1 MKKKWIAAF
10 IAAGVLLLGGVTVYA
25 VKTSSQSTVKVVSV
39 SDMSGGGGWSDN
51 SLSGNITS
59 DVSQN
64 IYLADS
70 QKVKKIYVKEG
81 DTVKVGDDLLTYD
94 MTLENLDLEMK
105 KLEKQGIEL
114 NIEKANREI
123 TKLKNT
129 KPSSD
134 NGNEDPGLDIPEDPG
149 EEPEDPGEEPEDPS
163 MEPEEPA
170 EAYQELTA
178 EAEPYMGEGTVEEPY
193 HFLCAADGAILGSF
207 LNRMAEEQCFFVI
220 EIREGDVSNGEL
232 LKIWGQKITED
243 DFQVA
248 DTDRFQVNLEKETD
262 DSDGQLPEDLKAA
275 AVLEKGASAYQ
286 GDGTEKKPLTY
297 LVKKDG
303 IVKGSFFL
311 ERKEDGKYFRI
322 EVREE
327 NGDLIKAWE
336 QNGADGDFAADVKE
350 DGEYLVDLSK
360 KQSGETPGEPAEPTD
375 PSEPTKPGENP
386 EPPEPSNPEEKPTEP
401 SVSPEITPGENPEPT
416 PEAGTPQETAEQE
429 NTVDGMSTK
438 KSRASI
444 RYLTVTSV
452 MGSGSRKVIS
462 TDTVSDTTGS
472 GDAGTSYGGTAA
484 EIQQQIKDKEKEI
497 RDYQLDIKET
507 NLEIKDIQKKLNNQ
521 TIKSTLN
528 GVVKTVGD
536 PEKESNDG
544 KPLIQVVS
552 SEGLYVQGTVSES
565 KMNKLKVGATLSG
578 YSYDNGVSFTAEV
591 REISPYPSDN
601 GQDGANASSYPF
613 TAYIADASGLSNNSW
628 AELTLLDEGD
638 GQGQGIY
645 LEKPFVRTENGQY
658 YVMKDDGTGHLT
670 KQIVQVGG
678 IQYGSS
684 YQITGGLSMDD
695 KITFPYGK
703 DVREGAKTEE
713 GTLDDLY
720 NY

>member
-1 MKKKWIAAF
+1 MKKKWIVAF

-70 QKVKKIYVKEG
+70 QTVKKIHVKEG

-114 NIEKANREI
+114 NIEKAKREI

-134 NGNEDPGLDIPEDPG
+134 NGNEDPGFDIPEDPG
-149 EEPEDPGEEPEDPS
+149 EEPENPS

-193 HFLCAADGAILGSF
+193 HFLCAADGVILGSF
-207 LNRMAEEQCFFVI
+207 LNQMAEEQCFFMI
-220 EIREGDVSNGEL
+220 EVREGDVSNGEL
-232 LKIWGQKITED
+232 LKIWGQKITEE

-262 DSDGQLPEDLKAA
+262 DSDSQLPEDLKAA

-336 QNGADGDFAADVKE
+336 QNGADQDFASDVKE

-360 KQSGETPGEPAEPTD
+360 KQSGETPGEPTEPSN
-375 PSEPTKPGENP
+375 PSEPTKPGESP
-386 EPPEPSNPEEKPTEP
+386 EPPEPSNPEEKPTKP
-401 SVSPEITPGENPEPT
+401 SVSPEVTPGENSEPT
-416 PEAGTPQETAEQE
+416 QEAGNPQETAEQE

-438 KSRASI
+438 KSSASI

-462 TDTVSDTTGS
+462 TDTGSDTTGS

-497 RDYQLDIKET
+497 RDYQLDIKEA

-565 KMNKLKVGATLSG
+565 QMNKLKVGATLSG

-591 REISPYPSDN
+591 REISPYPSNN

>member
-149 EEPEDPGEEPEDPS
+149 EEPEDPS

-262 DSDGQLPEDLKAA
+262 DSDGQLPEDLKAV

-703 DVREGAKTEE
+703 DVREGAKTED
-713 GTLDDLY
+713 TLDDLY

>member
-149 EEPEDPGEEPEDPS
+149 EEPEDPS

-232 LKIWGQKITED
+232 LKIWGQKITKD

-262 DSDGQLPEDLKAA
+262 DSDGQLPEDLKAV

>member
-149 EEPEDPGEEPEDPS
+149 EEPEDPS

-262 DSDGQLPEDLKAA
+262 DSDGQLPEDLKAV

-497 RDYQLDIKET
+497 RDYQLDMKET

>member
-149 EEPEDPGEEPEDPS
+149 EEPEDPS

-262 DSDGQLPEDLKAA
+262 DSDGQLPEDLKAV

-303 IVKGSFFL
+303 IVKGSYFL

-360 KQSGETPGEPAEPTD
+360 KQSGETPGEPTEPSN

-386 EPPEPSNPEEKPTEP
+386 EPPEPSNPEEKPTKP
-401 SVSPEITPGENPEPT
+401 SVSPEVTPGENSEPT
-416 PEAGTPQETAEQE
+416 QEAGNPQETAEQE

-565 KMNKLKVGATLSG
+565 QMNKLKVGATLSG

>member
-149 EEPEDPGEEPEDPS
+149 EEPEDPS

-262 DSDGQLPEDLKAA
+262 DSDGQLPEDLKAV

-678 IQYGSS
+678 IQYGTS

-695 KITFPYGK
+695 KIAFPYGK

>member
-149 EEPEDPGEEPEDPS
+149 EEPEDPS

-262 DSDGQLPEDLKAA
+262 DSDGQLPEDLKAV

-375 PSEPTKPGENP
+375 PSEPTKPGESP

-401 SVSPEITPGENPEPT
+401 SVSPEVTPGENPEPT
-416 PEAGTPQETAEQE
+416 PEAGNPQETAEQE

-438 KSRASI
+438 KSSASI
-444 RYLTVTSV
+444 HYLTVTSV

-462 TDTVSDTTGS
+462 TDTGSDTTGS
-472 GDAGTSYGGTAA
+472 SDAGTSYGGTAA

>member
-149 EEPEDPGEEPEDPS
+149 EEPEDPS

-232 LKIWGQKITED
+232 LKIWGQKITEE

-375 PSEPTKPGENP
+375 PSEPTKPGESP

-401 SVSPEITPGENPEPT
+401 SVSPEVTPGENPEPT
-416 PEAGTPQETAEQE
+416 PEAGNPQETAEQE

-438 KSRASI
+438 KSSASI
-444 RYLTVTSV
+444 HYLTVTSV

-462 TDTVSDTTGS
+462 TDTGSDTTGS
-472 GDAGTSYGGTAA
+472 SDAGTSYGGTAA

>member
-1 MKKKWIAAF
+1 MKKKWIVAF

-70 QKVKKIYVKEG
+70 QTVKKIHVKEG
-81 DTVKVGDDLLTYD
+81 DTVKVGDDLITYD

-114 NIEKANREI
+114 NIEKAKREI

-134 NGNEDPGLDIPEDPG
+134 NGNEDPGFDI
-149 EEPEDPGEEPEDPS
+149 PEDPGEEPEDPS

-193 HFLCAADGAILGSF
+193 HFLCAADGVILGSF

-220 EIREGDVSNGEL
+220 EVREGDVSNGEL

-262 DSDGQLPEDLKAA
+262 DSEGQLPEDLKAA

-286 GDGTEKKPLTY
+286 GDGTEKNPLTY

-336 QNGADGDFAADVKE
+336 QNGADEDFASDVKE

-360 KQSGETPGEPAEPTD
+360 KQSGETPGEP
-375 PSEPTKPGENP
+375 
-386 EPPEPSNPEEKPTEP
+386 TEP
-401 SVSPEITPGENPEPT
+401 SVSPEVTPGENPEPT
-416 PEAGTPQETAEQE
+416 PEAGNPQETSEQE

-438 KSRASI
+438 KSSASI

-452 MGSGSRKVIS
+452 MGSESRKVIS

-497 RDYQLDIKET
+497 RDYQLDIKEA

-565 KMNKLKVGATLSG
+565 QMNKLKVGATLSG

-713 GTLDDLY
+713 GALDDLY

>member
-1 MKKKWIAAF
+1 MKKKWIVAF

-149 EEPEDPGEEPEDPS
+149 EEPEDPS

-262 DSDGQLPEDLKAA
+262 DSDGQLPEDLKAV

-375 PSEPTKPGENP
+375 PSEPTKPGESP

-401 SVSPEITPGENPEPT
+401 SVSPEVTPGENPEPT
-416 PEAGTPQETAEQE
+416 PEDGTPQETAEQE

>member
-1 MKKKWIAAF
+1 MKKKWIVAF

-70 QKVKKIYVKEG
+70 QTVKKIHVKEG

-114 NIEKANREI
+114 NIEKAKREI

-134 NGNEDPGLDIPEDPG
+134 NGNEDPGFDIPEDPG
-149 EEPEDPGEEPEDPS
+149 EEPENPS

-193 HFLCAADGAILGSF
+193 HFLCAADGVILGSF
-207 LNRMAEEQCFFVI
+207 LNQMAEEQCFFVI
-220 EIREGDVSNGEL
+220 EVREGDVSNGEL
-232 LKIWGQKITED
+232 LKIWGQKITEE

-262 DSDGQLPEDLKAA
+262 DSDSQLPEDLKAA

-336 QNGADGDFAADVKE
+336 QNGADQDFASDVKE

-360 KQSGETPGEPAEPTD
+360 KQSGETPGEPTEPSN
-375 PSEPTKPGENP
+375 PSEPTKPGESP
-386 EPPEPSNPEEKPTEP
+386 EPPEPSNPEEKPTKP
-401 SVSPEITPGENPEPT
+401 SISPEVTPGENSEPT
-416 PEAGTPQETAEQE
+416 QEAGNPQETAEQE

-438 KSRASI
+438 KSSASI

-462 TDTVSDTTGS
+462 TDTGSDTTGS

-497 RDYQLDIKET
+497 RDYQLDIKEA

-565 KMNKLKVGATLSG
+565 QMNKLKVGATLSG

-591 REISPYPSDN
+591 REISPYPSNN

>member
-149 EEPEDPGEEPEDPS
+149 EEPEDPS

-262 DSDGQLPEDLKAA
+262 DSDGQLPEDLKAV

-670 KQIVQVGG
+670 KQIIQVGG

>member
-149 EEPEDPGEEPEDPS
+149 EEPEDPS

-232 LKIWGQKITED
+232 LKIWGQKITEE

-262 DSDGQLPEDLKAA
+262 DSDGQLPEDLKAV

-297 LVKKDG
+297 LVKKGG

>member
-149 EEPEDPGEEPEDPS
+149 EEPEDPS

-232 LKIWGQKITED
+232 LKIWGQKITEE

-375 PSEPTKPGENP
+375 PSAPPKPGESP

-401 SVSPEITPGENPEPT
+401 SVSPEVTPGENPEPT

>member
-149 EEPEDPGEEPEDPS
+149 EEPEDPS

-262 DSDGQLPEDLKAA
+262 DSDGQLPEDLKAV

-462 TDTVSDTTGS
+462 TDTVYDTTGS

>member
-149 EEPEDPGEEPEDPS
+149 EEPEDPS

-262 DSDGQLPEDLKAA
+262 DSDGQLPEDLKAV

-416 PEAGTPQETAEQE
+416 PEAGNPQETAEQE

-438 KSRASI
+438 KNSAAI

>member
-149 EEPEDPGEEPEDPS
+149 EEPEDPS

-193 HFLCAADGAILGSF
+193 HFLCAADGVILGSF

-220 EIREGDVSNGEL
+220 EVREGDISNGEL
-232 LKIWGQKITED
+232 LKIWGQKITEE

-275 AVLEKGASAYQ
+275 EVLEKGASAYQ

-375 PSEPTKPGENP
+375 PSEPTKPGESP

-401 SVSPEITPGENPEPT
+401 SVSPEVTPGENPEPT
-416 PEAGTPQETAEQE
+416 PEAGNPQETAEQE

-438 KSRASI
+438 KSSASI
-444 RYLTVTSV
+444 HYLTVTSV

-462 TDTVSDTTGS
+462 TDTGSDTTGFS
-472 GDAGTSYGGTAA
+472 DAGTSYGGTAA

>member
-70 QKVKKIYVKEG
+70 QTVKKIYVKEG

-149 EEPEDPGEEPEDPS
+149 EEPEDPS

-220 EIREGDVSNGEL
+220 EVREGDVSNGEL

-684 YQITGGLSMDD
+684 YQITGGLSMDE

>member
-70 QKVKKIYVKEG
+70 QTVKKIHVKEG

-134 NGNEDPGLDIPEDPG
+134 NGNEDPGLDI
-149 EEPEDPGEEPEDPS
+149 PEDPGEEPEDPS

-336 QNGADGDFAADVKE
+336 QNGADEDFASDVKE

-360 KQSGETPGEPAEPTD
+360 KQSGETPGEPTEPTD
-375 PSEPTKPGENP
+375 PSEPTKPGESP
-386 EPPEPSNPEEKPTEP
+386 EPPEPSNPEEKPTKP
-401 SVSPEITPGENPEPT
+401 SVSPEVTPGENSEPT

-462 TDTVSDTTGS
+462 TDTGSDTTGS

-497 RDYQLDIKET
+497 RGYQLDMKEA
-507 NLEIKDIQKKLNNQ
+507 NLEIKGIQKKLNNQ

-591 REISPYPSDN
+591 REISPYPSNN

>member
-149 EEPEDPGEEPEDPS
+149 EEPEDPS

-262 DSDGQLPEDLKAA
+262 DSDGQLPEDLKAV

-429 NTVDGMSTK
+429 NPVDGMSTK

>member
-1 MKKKWIAAF
+1 MKKKWIVAF

-70 QKVKKIYVKEG
+70 QTVKEIHVKEG
-81 DTVKVGDDLLTYD
+81 DTVKVGDDLITYD

-114 NIEKANREI
+114 NIEKAKREI

-134 NGNEDPGLDIPEDPG
+134 NGNEDPGFDIPEDPG
-149 EEPEDPGEEPEDPS
+149 EEPEDPS
-163 MEPEEPA
+163 IEPEEPA

-193 HFLCAADGAILGSF
+193 HFLCAADGVILGSF

-220 EIREGDVSNGEL
+220 EVREGDVSNGEL

-262 DSDGQLPEDLKAA
+262 GSEGQLPEDLKAA

-286 GDGTEKKPLTY
+286 GDGTEKNPLTY

-336 QNGADGDFAADVKE
+336 QNGADENFASDVKE

-360 KQSGETPGEPAEPTD
+360 KQNGETPGEPI
-375 PSEPTKPGENP
+375 
-386 EPPEPSNPEEKPTEP
+386 EP
-401 SVSPEITPGENPEPT
+401 SVSPEVTPGENPEPT
-416 PEAGTPQETAEQE
+416 PEAGNPQETAEQE
-429 NTVDGMSTK
+429 NTVDGMNTK
-438 KSRASI
+438 KSSASI

-497 RDYQLDIKET
+497 RDYQLDIKEA

-684 YQITGGLSMDD
+684 YQITAGLSMDD
-695 KITFPYGK
+695 KIAFPYGK

>member
-1 MKKKWIAAF
+1 MKKKWIVAF

-70 QKVKKIYVKEG
+70 QTVKKIHVKEG

-149 EEPEDPGEEPEDPS
+149 EEPEDPS
-163 MEPEEPA
+163 IEPEEPA

-375 PSEPTKPGENP
+375 PSEPTKPGESP

-416 PEAGTPQETAEQE
+416 PEAGTSQETAEQE

>member
-1 MKKKWIAAF
+1 MKKKWIAAV

-149 EEPEDPGEEPEDPS
+149 EEPEDPS

-262 DSDGQLPEDLKAA
+262 DSDGQLPEDLKAV

>member
-129 KPSSD
+129 KPSGDNVNENPGSD
-134 NGNEDPGLDIPEDPG
+134 I
-149 EEPEDPGEEPEDPS
+149 PEDPGEEPEDPS

-193 HFLCAADGAILGSF
+193 HFLCAADGVILGGF

-220 EIREGDVSNGEL
+220 EVREGDVSNGEL
-232 LKIWGQKITED
+232 LKIWGQKITEE

-248 DTDRFQVNLEKETD
+248 DTERFQVNLEKETD

-375 PSEPTKPGENP
+375 PSEPTKPGESP

-401 SVSPEITPGENPEPT
+401 SVSPEVTPGETPEPT
-416 PEAGTPQETAEQE
+416 QEAGNPQETAEQE
-429 NTVDGMSTK
+429 NTVNGMSTK
-438 KSRASI
+438 KNSAAI
-444 RYLTVTSV
+444 RYLTVTGV
-452 MGSGSRKVIS
+452 MGSESRKVIT
-462 TDTVSDTTGS
+462 TDTGSDTTGS

-497 RDYQLDIKET
+497 RDYQLDIKEA

>member
-134 NGNEDPGLDIPEDPG
+134 NGNEDPGLDIPEN
-149 EEPEDPGEEPEDPS
+149 PGEEPEDPS

-375 PSEPTKPGENP
+375 PSEPTKPGESP

-401 SVSPEITPGENPEPT
+401 SVSPEVTPGENPEPT
-416 PEAGTPQETAEQE
+416 PEDGTPQETAEQE
-429 NTVDGMSTK
+429 NTVDGMSIK

>member
-149 EEPEDPGEEPEDPS
+149 EEPEDPS

-243 DFQVA
+243 DFQIA

-262 DSDGQLPEDLKAA
+262 DSDGQLPEDLKAV

>member
-1 MKKKWIAAF
+1 MKKKWIVAF

-25 VKTSSQSTVKVVSV
+25 VKTSSQSAVKVVSV
-39 SDMSGGGGWSDN
+39 GDMSGGGGWSDN

-94 MTLENLDLEMK
+94 MTLENLDLKMK

-114 NIEKANREI
+114 NIEKAKREI

-129 KPSSD
+129 KPSGD
-134 NGNEDPGLDIPEDPG
+134 NGNENPGSDIPEDPG
-149 EEPEDPGEEPEDPS
+149 EEPEGPS

-220 EIREGDVSNGEL
+220 EVREGDVSNGEL
-232 LKIWGQKITED
+232 LKIWGQKITEE

-248 DTDRFQVNLEKETD
+248 DTERFQVNLEKETD
-262 DSDGQLPEDLKAA
+262 DSDSQLPEDLKAA
-275 AVLEKGASAYQ
+275 TVLEKGASAYQ

-336 QNGADGDFAADVKE
+336 QNGADKDFASDVKE
-350 DGEYLVDLSK
+350 DGDYLVDLSK
-360 KQSGETPGEPAEPTD
+360 KQSGETPGEPAEPVD
-375 PSEPTKPGENP
+375 PSEPPKPGESP
-386 EPPEPSNPEEKPTEP
+386 EPPEPSKPEEKPTEP
-401 SVSPEITPGENPEPT
+401 SVSPEVTPGETPEPT
-416 PEAGTPQETAEQE
+416 QEAGNPQETAEQE
-429 NTVDGMSTK
+429 NTVNGMSTK
-438 KSRASI
+438 KNSAAI
-444 RYLTVTSV
+444 RYLTVTGV
-452 MGSGSRKVIS
+452 MGSESRKVIS

-472 GDAGTSYGGTAA
+472 GNTGTSYGGTAA

-497 RDYQLDIKET
+497 RGYQLDIKEA

-684 YQITGGLSMDD
+684 YQITGGLCMDD

>member
-149 EEPEDPGEEPEDPS
+149 EEPEDPS

-262 DSDGQLPEDLKAA
+262 DSDGQLPEDLKAV

-375 PSEPTKPGENP
+375 PSAPPKPGESP

>member
-149 EEPEDPGEEPEDPS
+149 EEPEDPS

-220 EIREGDVSNGEL
+220 EVREGDVSNGEL

-375 PSEPTKPGENP
+375 PSAPPKPGESP

-401 SVSPEITPGENPEPT
+401 SVSPEVTPGENPEPT
-416 PEAGTPQETAEQE
+416 PEAGNPQETAEQE

-438 KSRASI
+438 KNSAAI

-462 TDTVSDTTGS
+462 TDTGSDTTGS

>member
-1 MKKKWIAAF
+1 MKKKWIVAF

-70 QKVKKIYVKEG
+70 QTVKKIHVKEG

-149 EEPEDPGEEPEDPS
+149 EEPEDPS
-163 MEPEEPA
+163 IEPEEPA

-375 PSEPTKPGENP
+375 PSEPIKPGESP

-401 SVSPEITPGENPEPT
+401 SVSPEVTPGENPEPT
-416 PEAGTPQETAEQE
+416 PEAGTSQETAEQE

>member
-149 EEPEDPGEEPEDPS
+149 EEPEDPS
-163 MEPEEPA
+163 IEPEEPA

-262 DSDGQLPEDLKAA
+262 DSDGQLPEDLKAV

-360 KQSGETPGEPAEPTD
+360 KQSGETPGEPAEPAD
-375 PSEPTKPGENP
+375 PSEPTKPGGSP

-401 SVSPEITPGENPEPT
+401 SVSPEVTPGENPEPT
-416 PEAGTPQETAEQE
+416 SEAGNPQETAEQE

-438 KSRASI
+438 KSSASI

>member
-149 EEPEDPGEEPEDPS
+149 EEPEDPS

-262 DSDGQLPEDLKAA
+262 DSDGQLPEDLKAV

-703 DVREGAKTEE
+703 DVREGAKTED

>member
-81 DTVKVGDDLLTYD
+81 DTIKVGDDLLTYD

-134 NGNEDPGLDIPEDPG
+134 NGNEDPGLDI
-149 EEPEDPGEEPEDPS
+149 PEDPGEEPEDPS

-262 DSDGQLPEDLKAA
+262 DSDGQLPEDLKAV

>member
-39 SDMSGGGGWSDN
+39 SNMSGGGGWSDN

-70 QKVKKIYVKEG
+70 QTVKKIYVKEG

-114 NIEKANREI
+114 NIEKAKREI

-134 NGNEDPGLDIPEDPG
+134 NGNEDPGLDI
-149 EEPEDPGEEPEDPS
+149 PEDPGEEPEDPS

-262 DSDGQLPEDLKAA
+262 DSDGQLPEDLKAV

-416 PEAGTPQETAEQE
+416 PEAGTPQETAEQG
-429 NTVDGMSTK
+429 NTVDGMNTK
-438 KSRASI
+438 KNSAAI

-452 MGSGSRKVIS
+452 MGNESRKVIS
-462 TDTVSDTTGS
+462 TDTASDTTGS

-497 RDYQLDIKET
+497 RDYQLDIKEA

-628 AELTLLDEGD
+628 AELTLLDEED
-638 GQGQGIY
+638 GQGDGIY

-695 KITFPYGK
+695 KIAFPYGK
-703 DVREGAKTEE
+703 DVKEGAKTEE

>member
-149 EEPEDPGEEPEDPS
+149 EEPEDPS

-220 EIREGDVSNGEL
+220 EVREGDVSNGEL

-248 DTDRFQVNLEKETD
+248 DTDRFQVNLEKEID
-262 DSDGQLPEDLKAA
+262 DSDGQLPEELKAA

-375 PSEPTKPGENP
+375 PSEPTKPGESP

-401 SVSPEITPGENPEPT
+401 SVSPEVTPGENPEPT
-416 PEAGTPQETAEQE
+416 PEAGNPQETAEQE

-438 KSRASI
+438 KSSASI
-444 RYLTVTSV
+444 RYLTVTSR

-638 GQGQGIY
+638 GPGEGIY

>member
-1 MKKKWIAAF
+1 MKKKWIVAF

-39 SDMSGGGGWSDN
+39 GDMSGGGGWSDN

-114 NIEKANREI
+114 NIEKAKREI

-129 KPSSD
+129 KPSGD
-134 NGNEDPGLDIPEDPG
+134 NGNENPGSDIPEDPG
-149 EEPEDPGEEPEDPS
+149 EEPEGPS

-220 EIREGDVSNGEL
+220 EVREGDVSNGEL
-232 LKIWGQKITED
+232 LKIWGQKITEE

-248 DTDRFQVNLEKETD
+248 DTERFQVNLEKETD
-262 DSDGQLPEDLKAA
+262 DSDSQLPEDLKAA

-336 QNGADGDFAADVKE
+336 QNGADKDFASDVKE
-350 DGEYLVDLSK
+350 DGDYLVDLSK
-360 KQSGETPGEPAEPTD
+360 KQSGETPGEPAEPVD
-375 PSEPTKPGENP
+375 PSEPPKPGESP
-386 EPPEPSNPEEKPTEP
+386 EPPEPSKPEEKPTEP
-401 SVSPEITPGENPEPT
+401 SVSPEVTPGETPEPT
-416 PEAGTPQETAEQE
+416 QEAGNPQETAEQE
-429 NTVDGMSTK
+429 NTVNGMSTK
-438 KSRASI
+438 KNSAAI
-444 RYLTVTSV
+444 RYLTVTGV
-452 MGSGSRKVIS
+452 MGSESRKVIS

-472 GDAGTSYGGTAA
+472 GNTGTSYGGTAA

-497 RDYQLDIKET
+497 RGYQLDIKET

-684 YQITGGLSMDD
+684 YQITGGLCMDD

>member
-70 QKVKKIYVKEG
+70 QTVKKIYVKEG

-134 NGNEDPGLDIPEDPG
+134 NGNEDPGLDI
-149 EEPEDPGEEPEDPS
+149 PEDPGEEPEDPS

-262 DSDGQLPEDLKAA
+262 DSDGQLPEDLKAV

-497 RDYQLDIKET
+497 RGYQLDMKEA
-507 NLEIKDIQKKLNNQ
+507 NLEIKGIQKKLNNQ

-565 KMNKLKVGATLSG
+565 QMNKLKVGATLSG